1 MDESL
6 SRKPRSKVGEQF
18 AKVHCKRIS
27 MTGYGEHWNGLT
39 LKERRIAEESAID
52 NWDNPELL
60 DFSKNLN
67 KVAQLRKHLLSEW
80 TSFKCPSSAKTGV
93 VVSVNQIESLFGA
106 AESAEADTSS
116 AAAILWEFHR
126 RYLFR
131 SKEYCHY
138 VLKVANEICLSP
150 TNGTLAVAALRD
162 TVIPFFLAKGFPKR
176 LAKQLS
182 CVCKALQRSYIRH
195 FPN

>member
-1 MDESL
+1 
-6 SRKPRSKVGEQF
+6 
-18 AKVHCKRIS
+18 

-116 AAAILWEFHR
+116 AAAILWEFHH
-126 RYLFR
+126 RYLFQT
-131 SKEYCHY
+131 KEYCRY
-138 VLKVANEICLSP
+138 VSKVANEICLSP
-150 TNGTLAVAALRD
+150 TNGIIAVAALRD
-162 TVIPFFLAKGFPKR
+162 TVIPFFLAKGFPR
-176 LAKQLS
+176 SLAKQLS

-195 FPN
+195 SPN